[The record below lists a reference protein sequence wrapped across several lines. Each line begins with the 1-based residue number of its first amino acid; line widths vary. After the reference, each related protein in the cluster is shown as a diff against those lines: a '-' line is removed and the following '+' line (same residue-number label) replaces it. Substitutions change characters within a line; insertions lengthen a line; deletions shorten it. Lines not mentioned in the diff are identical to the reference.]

1 MMKIK
6 LSKKEYDYL
15 LKHKKISSDMIAQ
28 ESGIV
33 IDFEEDY
40 LIDLHDWVNDQ
51 LQVTG
56 FDENYELN
64 NEGKILDNLVD
75 LLNV

>member
-1 MMKIK
+1 M
-6 LSKKEYDYL
+6 
-15 LKHKKISSDMIAQ
+15 KHKKISSDMIAQ
-28 ESGIV
+28 ESSV
-33 IDFEEDY
+33 ILDFEENY

-75 LLNV
+75 VLNV

>member
-1 MMKIK
+1 MKIK

-15 LKHKKISSDMIAQ
+15 LKYKKISSDMVAQ
-28 ESGIV
+28 ESSIIV
-33 IDFEEDY
+33 EFEEDY

-56 FDENYELN
+56 FDKDYELN

-75 LLNV
+75 ILNV

>member
-1 MMKIK
+1 MKIK

-15 LKHKKISSDMIAQ
+15 LKHNKVSNDMIAK
-28 ESGIV
+28 ESSIV
-33 IDFEEDY
+33 VDFEEDY

-64 NEGKILDNLVD
+64 NEGEILDNLVD
-75 LLNV
+75 ILNV

>member
-1 MMKIK
+1 MKIK

-15 LKHKKISSDMIAQ
+15 LEHKKISSDMIAQ
-28 ESGIV
+28 QSSIV
-33 IDFEEDY
+33 VEFEEDY

-51 LQVTG
+51 LQVSG

-75 LLNV
+75 ILNV